1 VATSLRR
8 FIEWPAYEAAS
19 VDRSVFEGYSARES
33 TRLFA
38 EALDRACARSERT

>member
-1 VATSLRR
+1 
-8 FIEWPAYEAAS
+8 